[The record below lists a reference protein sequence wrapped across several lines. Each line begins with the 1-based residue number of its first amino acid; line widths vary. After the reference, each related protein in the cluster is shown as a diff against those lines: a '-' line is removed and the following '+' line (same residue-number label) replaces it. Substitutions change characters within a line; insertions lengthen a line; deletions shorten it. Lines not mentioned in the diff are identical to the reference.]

1 MVGNKNKDKKWENMI
16 RYKVKTRL
24 ITDLSPYKP
33 VKKKEVFIVRENTD
47 TGVWIPSKLS
57 EFIIVSASGLPIN
70 TKKNIAY
77 KYCFIKIEIY
87 NKFKVK
93 SLLLY
98 IL

>member
-57 EFIIVSASGLPIN
+57 EFIVECQLAVPLAALWEVFAMAQTYG
-70 TKKNIAY
+70 
-77 KYCFIKIEIY
+77 
-87 NKFKVK
+87 
-93 SLLLY
+93 SLKAV
-98 IL
+98 